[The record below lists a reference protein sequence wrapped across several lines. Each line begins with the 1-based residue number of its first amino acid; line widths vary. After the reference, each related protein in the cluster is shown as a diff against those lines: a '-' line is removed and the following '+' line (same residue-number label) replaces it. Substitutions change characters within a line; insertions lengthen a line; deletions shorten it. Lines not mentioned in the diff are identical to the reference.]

1 MASEMSLS
9 KLVSGHLGSLALSG
23 AVVAGLYILLGP
35 SLAAGKKKSGA
46 VVGLVNTGNSCF
58 INCVLQALAS
68 CHTFYYWL
76 DMEDCAINDR
86 RTRKLRPVTKTLME
100 IMKILNNMCSSVSDP
115 YNPGYL
121 VSCLRSHGW
130 VINLEEQDAHEL
142 LHVLMTTLEEE
153 LPDTSTNN
161 KPSHAS
167 LLDISNIDSGDEQ
180 EDCQEDVSYRSLRRG
195 MSLPPESR
203 VSLRQIRS
211 TISMSR
217 DSSPTSSRRRSGVM
231 TKQGEELSRCVV
243 SSQTRPK
250 AQSPFTG
257 SYHALTHY

>member
-1 MASEMSLS
+1 
-9 KLVSGHLGSLALSG
+9 
-23 AVVAGLYILLGP
+23 
-35 SLAAGKKKSGA
+35 
-46 VVGLVNTGNSCF
+46 
-58 INCVLQALAS
+58 
-68 CHTFYYWL
+68 
-76 DMEDCAINDR
+76 
-86 RTRKLRPVTKTLME
+86 
-100 IMKILNNMCSSVSDP
+100 MKILNNMCSTVSDP

-167 LLDISNIDSGDEQ
+167 LLDISNIDLGDEQ
-180 EDCQEDVSYRSLRRG
+180 EDCQEEGRYRSLRRG

-203 VSLRQIRS
+203 VSLRQIRN
-211 TISMSR
+211 TTSMSR
-217 DSSPTSSRRRSGVM
+217 GSSPQSERRSGVM

-257 SYHALTHY
+257 SY